1 MQDWGCPLLFG
12 LLVDPPC
19 LAGFVAF
26 YQTRLLWLSLL
37 LLLGLNPTSDV
48 ITEFNKKTLF
58 DLIAALALLVL

>member
-12 LLVDPPC
+12 LWVGPPC

-26 YQTRLLWLSLL
+26 YQARLLWLSLL

-48 ITEFNKKTLF
+48 ITEFNKKTVF
-58 DLIAALALLVL
+58 DLIAALALLVF